1 MFSLIYFLLIG
12 LAAGWLTGRILRGRG
27 FGLIANLVIGVI
39 GSFLG
44 RFVFGL
50 LGFGSYGLIA
60 ELIVAVAGSILLVV
74 IAGYIKKR

>member
-44 RFVFGL
+44 RFVFSL

>member
-1 MFSLIYFLLIG
+1 MISLIYFLLVG

-60 ELIVAVAGSILLVV
+60 ELIVSVIGSILLVI
-74 IAGYIKKR
+74 IAGYIKKK